1 MLRDKP
7 GRKHY
12 MRTGAPGKNPAQ
24 KVQTSS
30 KRTGTP
36 KKKEKQVVHYTIFQ
50 YEKKGL
56 SKNKTQRNRCK
67 FTVCTSDTQNASGNI
82 YYRLIA

>member
-1 MLRDKP
+1 MLWK
-7 GRKHY
+7 KQLKTTQSSS

-36 KKKEKQVVHYTIFQ
+36 KKKGKTSCALYNLPVWE
-50 YEKKGL
+50 KGL
-56 SKNKTQRNRCK
+56 KQK
-67 FTVCTSDTQNASGNI
+67 QNPEKSM
-82 YYRLIA
+82 